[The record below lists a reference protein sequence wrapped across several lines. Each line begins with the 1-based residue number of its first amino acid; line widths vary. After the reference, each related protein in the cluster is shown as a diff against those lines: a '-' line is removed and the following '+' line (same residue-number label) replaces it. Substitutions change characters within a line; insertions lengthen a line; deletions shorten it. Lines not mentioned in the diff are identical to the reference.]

1 MEVHSTC
8 LKIWNYLF
16 GETLTGIQTKKTK
29 FRLEEITEPAA
40 SSYQVTFTPD
50 QTECYATVEGTV
62 GILTQ
67 TGLAVVGMAG

>member
-1 MEVHSTC
+1 MCIRDRNTDEKDKVP
-8 LKIWNYLF
+8 F
-16 GETLTGIQTKKTK
+16 GGNNGT
-29 FRLEEITEPAA
+29 AA

-67 TGLAVVGMAG
+67 TRLTVVGMADDLSLIHI